1 MAKAIAAAKKKPAA
15 KGTQAIHVTDGK
27 THVVGVKALRVMLS
41 KDGSGWFAQGLEI
54 DYAAGG
60 DSVQETKKNFEVGL
74 NLTIS
79 EHLKMHGNLDKFLKV
94 ASNEAWGE
102 YFNAPSGSIKAT
114 YSTIQVTKVPLKT
127 GSAKKKPLLASAF
140 PFHKIEFLQPDMAT
154 A

>member
-1 MAKAIAAAKKKPAA
+1 MAKAIAVAKKKPAA

-54 DYAAGG
+54 DYASGG
-60 DSVQETKKNFEVGL
+60 DTVQETKANFEVGL
-74 NLTIS
+74 SLTIS

-102 YFNAPSGSIKAT
+102 YFSAPSGSIKAT
-114 YSTIQVTKVPLKT
+114 YSTIQVTRVPAKV
-127 GSAKKKPLLASAF
+127 GDAKKKPASAF
-140 PFHKIEFLQPDMAT
+140 PFHKIEFLQPDMA
-154 A
+154 AA